1 VPANGRR
8 ALGEVRELIRL
19 AHRRLRSSDPRYRD
33 AAGFALLTRFAG
45 WALPGYVATKGGK
58 AWFEDE
64 EFFRDYDRLMGD
76 NRRSAERKY
85 FMRSLLALVDGLS
98 GDTAECGINEGASS
112 WFICHHFMGSGKT
125 HHGFDSF
132 EGLPD
137 PVPADGGYWRKGDG
151 VAAEE
156 RARENLA
163 AFDVKLYRGW
173 IPERFG
179 EVAAERFCF
188 VNIDVDL
195 YEPTRDS
202 LAFFY
207 PRMVPGG
214 LIVFDDYGSA
224 AQSPGARKAVDE
236 LMATRPEPVI
246 ESPTAQAFVI
256 KR

>member
-1 VPANGRR
+1 VPANARR
-8 ALGEVRELIRL
+8 TLGEVRELVWL
-19 AHRRLRSSDPRYRD
+19 AHRRLRSPDARYRD
-33 AAGFALLTRFAG
+33 AAGFALVARFAG

-64 EFFRDYDRLMGD
+64 EFFRHYDRLMSD

-85 FMRSLLALVDGLS
+85 FMRSLLALADGLP
-98 GDTAECGINEGASS
+98 GDTAECGINDGASS
-112 WFICHHFMGSGKT
+112 WFICRHFHGTGKT

-137 PVPADGGYWRKGDG
+137 PAPVDGGYWHRGDAA
-151 VAAEE
+151 AAED

-163 AFDVKLYRGW
+163 GFDVKLYPGW
-173 IPERFG
+173 IPDRFG
-179 EVAAERFCF
+179 EVGDLRFCF
-188 VNIDVDL
+188 VNVDVDL

-202 LAFFY
+202 LEFFY
-207 PRMVPGG
+207 PRMVAGG
-214 LIVFDDYGSA
+214 VLLLDDYGSV
-224 AQSPGARKAVDE
+224 AQSPGARKAVDHF
-236 LMATRPEPVI
+236 MAGRPEPVI